1 MVTNHSLL
9 LARPWAFFGGPLRD
23 AFAATG
29 LSGLHHPRFAGNPCC
44 NYYSTST
51 RAIQLLGWILT
62 YSVGPCQGIA
72 VVCFWIWSRRARRL

>member
-51 RAIQLLGWILT
+51 RAI
-62 YSVGPCQGIA
+62 
-72 VVCFWIWSRRARRL
+72 